1 MSALRIGVTGA
12 SGFIGRHLVPH
23 LTERGHAVRA
33 FQRTVDAAA
42 RPGVEVRAFRMPDR
56 IEPADF
62 AGLDAVVHG
71 ALVEFGPASRDAD
84 AVNLEGTHR
93 VLEAA
98 RTHGARLVFLSTLS
112 AHEGAASHYGRNKLE
127 LERLFDPARDAV
139 LRLGLVLGRG
149 GLFGGM
155 ADMIRQ
161 AGVIPLPDGGRQP
174 IQTLW
179 IGDLLEATTNVIERG
194 LAGRYDVA
202 APEAHTMRD
211 LYASVIRG
219 LGVRRR
225 LLSVPLPL
233 VEVGVTVLEA
243 LGIPFS
249 IRRENVLGLKHLR
262 IFDTAPSMRALGI
275 EHPVPMDEAVRGLLA
290 SP

>member
-1 MSALRIGVTGA
+1 MSALRIGVTGS

-33 FQRTVDAAA
+33 FQPEIDAAA
-42 RPGVEVRAFRMPDR
+42 RPGVEVREFRMPDR
-56 IEPADF
+56 IHPADF

-71 ALVEFGPASRDAD
+71 ALVEFGPGTRDAD
-84 AVNLEGTHR
+84 TVNLEGARR
-93 VLEAA
+93 VIEAA
-98 RTHGARLVFLSTLS
+98 RQHGARLVFFSTLS
-112 AHEGAASHYGRNKLE
+112 AHEGAVSHYGRNKLE

-149 GLFGGM
+149 GLFGSM

-179 IGDLLEATTNVIERG
+179 IGDLLEATTNVVERS

-202 APEAHTMRD
+202 APDARTMRD
-211 LYASVIRG
+211 LYESVIRG
-219 LGVRRR
+219 LGVKRT

-233 VEVGVTVLEA
+233 VEAGVTVLEA

-262 IFDTAPSMRALGI
+262 TFDTVPSMRALGI
-275 EHPVPMDEAVRGLLA
+275 WHPVPMDEAVRGLLA
-290 SP
+290 RP

>member
-12 SGFIGRHLVPH
+12 SGFVGRHLVPH
-23 LTERGHAVRA
+23 LAARGHAVRA
-33 FQRTVDAAA
+33 FQRTVVEAPG
-42 RPGVEVRAFRMPDR
+42 PGVEIRAFRMPDR
-56 IEPADF
+56 IEAADF

-71 ALVEFGPASRDAD
+71 ALVEFGPAARDAD
-84 AVNLEGTHR
+84 AVNLEGTRR

-98 RTHGARLVFLSTLS
+98 RGHGARLVFLSTLS
-112 AHEGAASHYGRNKLE
+112 AHEGAVSHYGRSKLR
-127 LERLFDPARDAV
+127 LEGLFDPGRDAV

-155 ADMIRQ
+155 ADVIRQ

-179 IGDLLEATTNVIERG
+179 MGDLLEAVTRVIEGG

-202 APEAHTMRD
+202 APEIHTMRD

-219 LGVRRR
+219 LGVRRT

-233 VEVGVTVLEA
+233 VEAGVAVLEA

-262 IFDTAPSMRALGI
+262 TFDTAPSMRALGI

-290 SP
+290 RP

>member
-1 MSALRIGVTGA
+1 VSALRIGVTGA

-23 LTERGHAVRA
+23 LAERGHAVRA
-33 FQRTVDAAA
+33 FQRTVDAAP

-71 ALVEFGPASRDAD
+71 ALVEFGPAARNAD
-84 AVNLEGTHR
+84 AVNLEGARR

-98 RTHGARLVFLSTLS
+98 RTHGTRLVFLSTLS
-112 AHEGAASHYGRNKLE
+112 AHEDAVSHYGRNKLK

-139 LRLGLVLGRG
+139 LRLGLVLGPG
-149 GLFGGM
+149 GLFGDM
-155 ADMIRQ
+155 ADVIRQ

-179 IGDLLEATTNVIERG
+179 IGDLLEAMTNVIERG
-194 LAGRYDVA
+194 LTGRYDVA
-202 APEAHTMRD
+202 APEVHTMRD
-211 LYASVIRG
+211 LYASMIRG
-219 LGVRRR
+219 LGVRRT

-233 VEVGVTVLEA
+233 VEAGVTVLEA

-262 IFDTAPSMRALGI
+262 TFDTAPSMRALGI
-275 EHPVPMDEAVRGLLA
+275 EHPAPMDGTVRRLLA
-290 SP
+290 GP

>member
-1 MSALRIGVTGA
+1 MNALRIGVTGA
-12 SGFIGRHLVPH
+12 SGFVGRHLVTH

-33 FQRTVDAAA
+33 FQGAADA
-42 RPGVEVRAFRMPDR
+42 PPPPEVEVREFWMPDR

-62 AGLDAVVHG
+62 AGLDAVVHC
-71 ALVEFGPASRDAD
+71 ALVEFGPATRDAD
-84 AVNLEGTHR
+84 AVNLEGARR
-93 VLEAA
+93 VIAAA
-98 RTHGARLVFLSTLS
+98 RTHRARLVFLSTLS
-112 AHEGAASHYGRNKLE
+112 AHEGAVSHYGRNKLE
-127 LERLFDPARDAV
+127 LERLFDPACDAV

-161 AGVIPLPDGGRQP
+161 ASVIPLPDGGRQP

-179 IGDLLEATTNVIERG
+179 MGDLLEATTNVVERG

-211 LYASVIRG
+211 LYVSVIRG
-219 LGVRRR
+219 LGVRRT

-233 VEVGVTVLEA
+233 VEAGVTVLEA

-262 IFDTAPSMRALGI
+262 TFDTASSMRALGI

-290 SP
+290 KP